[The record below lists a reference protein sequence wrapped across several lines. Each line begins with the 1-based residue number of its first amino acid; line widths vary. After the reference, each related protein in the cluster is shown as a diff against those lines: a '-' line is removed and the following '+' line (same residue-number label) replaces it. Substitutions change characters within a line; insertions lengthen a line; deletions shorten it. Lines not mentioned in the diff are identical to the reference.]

1 MEKTRCGWAK
11 PSNELYIDYHDQ
23 EWGVPVHD
31 DQTLFEFLILESFQ
45 AGLSWE
51 IVLKKRQ
58 NFREAFA
65 EFSVEKVSKFGEN
78 KIQSL
83 LTNKGIIRN
92 KLKIHSAVNNA
103 ARFIE
108 IQEEFGSFDNYIW
121 RFVDGKPIVN
131 KWQITDQLPA
141 NTELSDKLAKDLKQR
156 GFKFMGSTVCYA
168 HMQATG
174 MVNDHLV
181 SCFRY
186 HEVQQILQD
195 SKS

>member
-78 KIQSL
+78 EIQSL